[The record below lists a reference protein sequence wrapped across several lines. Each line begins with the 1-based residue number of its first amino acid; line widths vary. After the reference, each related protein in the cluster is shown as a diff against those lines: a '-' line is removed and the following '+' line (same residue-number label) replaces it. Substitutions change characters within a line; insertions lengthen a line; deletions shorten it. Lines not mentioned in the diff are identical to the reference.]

1 MTPREYVTLFNTLIA
16 WGDEE
21 DTAREII
28 HDWMKEMMKEEE
40 EEDE

>member
-16 WGDEE
+16 WGNEE

-28 HDWMKEMMKEEE
+28 HDWMKEMMKEDD
-40 EEDE
+40 DE

>member
-16 WGDEE
+16 WGNEE

-28 HDWMKEMMKEEE
+28 HDWTKALMKEDD
-40 EEDE
+40 DE